1 MKSRKLIPTLRFS
14 AFHEN
19 WTEKTIDDVF
29 DRVVNP
35 VKVAIDREY
44 RQIGI
49 RSHGKGIFH
58 KEKVTGE
65 ELGNKRVFWLEED
78 LFIVNIVF
86 AWEMAVAK
94 TTSNEIGLIASHR
107 FPMYKPKDQKLDLD
121 FILYFF
127 LRDKGKYIMELAS
140 PGGAGRNKTLGQKE
154 FSKSKI
160 IIPNNVIEQQK
171 IASFLSSVDKKIQ
184 QLQQKQTLLE
194 QYKKGVMQQIF
205 SQELRFTK
213 EDGSLYP
220 DWEEKRLGEVLKIGS
235 GKDYKHLKEGL
246 IPVYGTGGLMTFVN
260 DYLFEGESVGIG
272 RKGTIDKP
280 VFLKGKFWTVDTLFY
295 SHSFNKVLPKF
306 IYYFFLLVNWKKYN
320 EASGVPSLS
329 KGTIEKI
336 KISVP
341 CIEEQI
347 QIAHFLSAIDKKIA
361 VVQTQI
367 EQTQIF
373 KKGLL
378 QQMFV

>member
-1 MKSRKLIPTLRFS
+1 MTMKEKKRVPKLRFS
-14 AFHEN
+14 EFSGEWEKIKLKDVSQYFNGGSFEGDVQEN
-19 WTEKTIDDVF
+19 GKYELVTLKSID
-29 DRVVNP
+29 N
-35 VKVAIDREY
+35 
-44 RQIGI
+44 
-49 RSHGKGIFH
+49 
-58 KEKVTGE
+58 
-65 ELGNKRVFWLEED
+65 LGNLVSSKRYIDIEVETLPKESLVMILSEQAPG
-78 LFIVNIVF
+78 LLG
-86 AWEMAVAK
+86 MTAVIPTNNKYVLNQRVA
-94 TTSNEIGLIASHR
+94 EIR
-107 FPMYKPKDQKLDLD
+107 PNQKVDS
-121 FILYFF
+121 YFLSLTINKSQRYF
-127 LRDKGKYIMELAS
+127 SKM
-140 PGGAGRNKTLGQKE
+140 GAGMKVQNISKPNVQNFE
-154 FSKSKI
+154 FFN
-160 IIPNNVIEQQK
+160 PPLPEQQK
-171 IASFLSSVDKKIQ
+171 IASFLSSVDKKIA
-184 QLQQKQTLLE
+184 QLQQKKRLLE
-194 QYKKGVMQQIF
+194 DYKKGVMQQIF

-213 EDGSLYP
+213 EDGSAYP

-280 VFLKGKFWTVDTLFY
+280 VFLEGKFWTVDTLFY

-320 EASGVPSLS
+320 EASRVPSLS

-336 KISVP
+336 NISVP
-341 CIEEQI
+341 CIEEQT
-347 QIAHFLSAIDKKIA
+347 QIAHFLSAIDTKIA

-367 EQTQIF
+367 EKTQTF

>member
-1 MKSRKLIPTLRFS
+1 MKEKKRVPKLRFS
-14 AFHEN
+14 EFSGEWEKIKLKDVSQYFNGGSFEGDVQEN
-19 WTEKTIDDVF
+19 GKYELVTLKSID
-29 DRVVNP
+29 N
-35 VKVAIDREY
+35 
-44 RQIGI
+44 
-49 RSHGKGIFH
+49 
-58 KEKVTGE
+58 
-65 ELGNKRVFWLEED
+65 LGNLVSSKRYIDIEVETLPKESLVMILSEQAPG
-78 LFIVNIVF
+78 LLG
-86 AWEMAVAK
+86 MTAVIPTNNKYVLNQRVA
-94 TTSNEIGLIASHR
+94 EIR
-107 FPMYKPKDQKLDLD
+107 PNQKVDS
-121 FILYFF
+121 YFLSLTINKSQRYF
-127 LRDKGKYIMELAS
+127 SKM
-140 PGGAGRNKTLGQKE
+140 GAGMKVQNISKPNVQNFE
-154 FSKSKI
+154 FFN
-160 IIPNNVIEQQK
+160 PPLPEQQK
-171 IASFLSSVDKKIQ
+171 IASFLSSVDKKIA
-184 QLQQKQTLLE
+184 QLQQKKRLLE
-194 QYKKGVMQQIF
+194 DYKKGVMQQIF

-213 EDGSLYP
+213 EDGSAYP

-280 VFLKGKFWTVDTLFY
+280 VFLEGKFWTVDTLFY

-336 KISVP
+336 NISVP
-341 CIEEQI
+341 CIEEQT
-347 QIAHFLSAIDKKIA
+347 QIAHFLSAIDTKIA

-367 EQTQIF
+367 EKTQTF

>member
-1 MKSRKLIPTLRFS
+1 MKEKKRVPKLRFS
-14 AFHEN
+14 EFSGEWEKIKLKDVSQYFNGGSFEGDVQEN
-19 WTEKTIDDVF
+19 GKYELVTLKSID
-29 DRVVNP
+29 N
-35 VKVAIDREY
+35 
-44 RQIGI
+44 
-49 RSHGKGIFH
+49 
-58 KEKVTGE
+58 
-65 ELGNKRVFWLEED
+65 LGNLVSSKRYIDIEVETLPKESLVMILSEQAPG
-78 LFIVNIVF
+78 LLG
-86 AWEMAVAK
+86 MTAVIPTNNKYVLNQRVA
-94 TTSNEIGLIASHR
+94 EIR
-107 FPMYKPKDQKLDLD
+107 PNQKVDS
-121 FILYFF
+121 YFLSLTINKSQRYF
-127 LRDKGKYIMELAS
+127 SKM
-140 PGGAGRNKTLGQKE
+140 GAGMKVQNISKPNVQNFE
-154 FSKSKI
+154 FFN
-160 IIPNNVIEQQK
+160 PPLPEQQK
-171 IASFLSSVDKKIQ
+171 IASFLSSVDKKIA
-184 QLQQKQTLLE
+184 QLQQKKRLLE
-194 QYKKGVMQQIF
+194 DYKKGVMQQIF

-213 EDGSLYP
+213 EDGSAYP
-220 DWEEKRLGEVLKIGS
+220 DWEEKRLVEVLKIGS

-280 VFLKGKFWTVDTLFY
+280 VFLEGKFWTVDTLFY

-336 KISVP
+336 NISVP
-341 CIEEQI
+341 CIEEQT
-347 QIAHFLSAIDKKIA
+347 QIAHFLSAIDTKIA

-367 EQTQIF
+367 EKTQTF

>member
-1 MKSRKLIPTLRFS
+1 MTMKEKKRVPKLRFS
-14 AFHEN
+14 EFSGEWEKIKLKDVSQYFNGGSFEGDVQEN
-19 WTEKTIDDVF
+19 GKYELVTLKSID
-29 DRVVNP
+29 N
-35 VKVAIDREY
+35 
-44 RQIGI
+44 
-49 RSHGKGIFH
+49 
-58 KEKVTGE
+58 
-65 ELGNKRVFWLEED
+65 LGNLVSSKRYIDIEVETLPKESLVMILSEQAPG
-78 LFIVNIVF
+78 LLG
-86 AWEMAVAK
+86 MTAVIPTNNKYVLNQRVA
-94 TTSNEIGLIASHR
+94 EIR
-107 FPMYKPKDQKLDLD
+107 PNQKVDS
-121 FILYFF
+121 YFLSLTINKSQRYF
-127 LRDKGKYIMELAS
+127 SKM
-140 PGGAGRNKTLGQKE
+140 GAGMKVQNISKPNVQNFE
-154 FSKSKI
+154 FFN
-160 IIPNNVIEQQK
+160 PPLPEQQK
-171 IASFLSSVDKKIQ
+171 IASFLSSVDKKIA
-184 QLQQKQTLLE
+184 QLQQKKRLLE
-194 QYKKGVMQQIF
+194 DYKKGVMQQIF

-213 EDGSLYP
+213 EDGSAYP

-280 VFLKGKFWTVDTLFY
+280 VFLEGKFWTVDTLFY

-336 KISVP
+336 NISVP
-341 CIEEQI
+341 CIEEQT
-347 QIAHFLSAIDKKIA
+347 QIAHFLSAIDTKIA

-367 EQTQIF
+367 EKTQTF